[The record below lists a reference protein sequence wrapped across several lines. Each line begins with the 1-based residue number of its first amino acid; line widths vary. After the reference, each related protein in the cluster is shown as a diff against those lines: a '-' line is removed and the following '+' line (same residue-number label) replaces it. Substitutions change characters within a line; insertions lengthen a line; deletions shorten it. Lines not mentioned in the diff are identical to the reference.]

1 MMLASILGLVPSLR
15 HKFAYSAWAAV
26 TVAVVADDRVEAS
39 IVTAFYRVQG
49 TIAGSLFGYLTVVI
63 FGVGVIDV
71 IDASCLPLACLLLA
85 SCLPL
90 ACLLLDRRWFGRIAH
105 CQFHLQGYSEV
116 TTLCFAVWG
125 AMCGYVRTIPKFT
138 YAANVAAFST
148 GIIVFSVRTEPSGDA
163 AVPVLARI
171 QQARFRLLESLGSP
185 AA

>member
-71 IDASCLPLACLLLA
+71 IDASCVPLACLLLA

-90 ACLLLDRRWFGRIAH
+90 A
-105 CQFHLQGYSEV
+105 
-116 TTLCFAVWG
+116 
-125 AMCGYVRTIPKFT
+125 
-138 YAANVAAFST
+138 
-148 GIIVFSVRTEPSGDA
+148 
-163 AVPVLARI
+163 
-171 QQARFRLLESLGSP
+171 
-185 AA
+185 